1 MMGLGLRMTA
11 LALVAASAA
20 ASMNA
25 AAQDLTLGKK
35 GLELKDAQGQLLDR
49 YELRAKRWDRRREQ
63 GTEQGAEQAMV
74 QDADTGELLLL
85 KAQGGKLA
93 LTGRWPGPGFAVEQ
107 LCLHRDAQGLLHVFL
122 LGEDGLSEQWLLT
135 GGKAQPLRR
144 LATPPEPAAC
154 RVRDG
159 EALLYVAEPG
169 VGLWAYEANAERE
182 GRRLLQIDEKMDGKA
197 LDTWLAGHAERPAE
211 TLPLLQPSAQ
221 TATMRSQGD
230 AADDPAIW
238 VDAKRPARSLIL
250 GTDKKRGLAVYD
262 LQGRE
267 RQFLAVGRINNVDL
281 RQGLRYGGRSLDLA
295 VATQRDEAGLVLFGI
310 AADGRVR
317 ELARLPTGLDDVY
330 GVCAARN
337 TEGGL
342 DVFPNDKDGR
352 IRQLRLRLQGGQWRA
367 EAVREIRLASQPEG
381 CVVDEAAQ
389 ALFVG
394 EEKRGVWRVA
404 LNDAQAAPVLAIPL
418 GPTLKPDV
426 EGLALHA
433 SAAGRFLLVSSQG
446 SDSYAVFDAAPP
458 YAARGAFRIGI
469 NAALAIDGTSET
481 DGLELTSA
489 DLGGPY
495 REGLLVV
502 QDGRKRLPQGPQNFK
517 LLPWRDVA
525 EALKLRQGEH

>member
-1 MMGLGLRMTA
+1 MRGLALKLTA
-11 LALVAASAA
+11 LALVVASASAA
-20 ASMNA
+20 G
-25 AAQDLTLGKK
+25 QDLTLEKK
-35 GLELKDAQGQLLDR
+35 GLELRDAQGRLLDR
-49 YELRAKRWDRRREQ
+49 YELRAKRWDRRGDQ
-63 GTEQGAEQAMV
+63 TLV
-74 QDADTGELLLL
+74 QDADSGELLLL
-85 KAQGGKLA
+85 KASGAKLA

-107 LCLHRDAQGLLHVFL
+107 LCLHRDAQGLLQVFL
-122 LGEDGLSEQWLLT
+122 LGEDGLSEQWLLA
-135 GGKAQPLRR
+135 GGQAQPLRR

-159 EALLYVAEPG
+159 EAMLYVAESG

-182 GRRLLQIDEKMDGKA
+182 GRRLVHADQKADDKA
-197 LDTWLAGHAERPAE
+197 LDIWLDAHAERPTE
-211 TLPLLQPSAQ
+211 SLPLLLPSAQ

-267 RQFLAVGRINNVDL
+267 RQFLPVGRINNVDL

-337 TEGGL
+337 AEGGL

-352 IRQLRLRLQGGQWRA
+352 IRQLRLREQGGQWRA
-367 EAVREIRLASQPEG
+367 EMLREIRLTSQPEG

-404 LNDAQAAPVLAIPL
+404 LDAAKSEPVLAIPL

-426 EGLALHA
+426 EGLAIHA
-433 SAAGRFLLVSSQG
+433 SPVGRFLVVSSQG

-458 YAARGAFRIGI
+458 HAARGAFRIGI
-469 NAALAIDGTSET
+469 NAALGIDGTSET
-481 DGLELTSA
+481 DGLEVTSA

-517 LLPWRDVA
+517 LLPWREVA
-525 EALKLRQGEH
+525 DALKLR